1 MFALSEF
8 SLEALFTG
16 WRGQVKLFQCSGVEQ
31 RAESYD
37 GPDRG
42 RIIPQPQEESLE
54 NLGRS
59 RSAEKYV
66 HIVLA
71 I

>member
-1 MFALSEF
+1 M
-8 SLEALFTG
+8 
-16 WRGQVKLFQCSGVEQ
+16 EQ
-31 RAESYD
+31 RTESRD
-37 GPDRG
+37 QIMDAF
-42 RIIPQPQEESLE
+42 IPQPQEESLE